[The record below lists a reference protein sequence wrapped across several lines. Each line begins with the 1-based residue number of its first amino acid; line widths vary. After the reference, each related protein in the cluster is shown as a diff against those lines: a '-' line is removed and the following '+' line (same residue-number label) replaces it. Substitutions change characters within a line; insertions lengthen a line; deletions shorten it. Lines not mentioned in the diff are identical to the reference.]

1 MNSEEKMKKLVQYMI
16 LALSLVGMTLAVNI
30 WASVSLFLLVVY
42 LELRFHT
49 SEADMKMV
57 RKFIKW

>member
-30 WASVSLFLLVVY
+30 WASVALFWLVVY

-49 SEADMKMV
+49 LEVDMKMV